1 MGFSILQTISQ
12 LLVGSSQSKTAAIAI
27 IIAFISIALSI
38 LLNEVDLNL
47 VERFG
52 LIGVIILFALPSI
65 LFGLIDLTCISTKT
79 MEKSFCWYYGW
90 IISIIIIIICILV
103 VFSSIMS
110 MVNYNFIANQTKEI
124 VVDEKEANKIAND
137 LLNDSVEIKENV
149 NNTKQYNNNQQ
160 YNNNNQ
166 QYNNNNNQQYN
177 NNQGNYLL
185 EQFNNKSKK
194 KEKEK
199 EKKELFV
206 EDEEIEGFVNGG
218 EYQSL

>member
-1 MGFSILQTISQ
+1 MVFSIFKTVSQ

-27 IIAFISIALSI
+27 IIAFVAIALSI
-38 LLNEVDLNL
+38 LFNEVDLNL

-90 IISIIIIIICILV
+90 VISIIIVIICILV
-103 VFSSIMS
+103 IFSSIMS
-110 MVNYNFIANQTKEI
+110 MVNYNLVANQTKEI

-137 LLNDSVEIKENV
+137 LLIDSVEIKENI
-149 NNTKQYNNNQQ
+149 NNIEQYDNNNEH
-160 YNNNNQ
+160 
-166 QYNNNNNQQYN
+166 
-177 NNQGNYLL
+177 YLL
-185 EQFNNKSKK
+185 EQFSAKK
-194 KEKEK
+194 KKN
-199 EKKELFV
+199 KKIVNEEIV
-206 EDEEIEGFVNGG
+206 NEEIEGFVNGG

>member
-1 MGFSILQTISQ
+1 
-12 LLVGSSQSKTAAIAI
+12 
-27 IIAFISIALSI
+27 
-38 LLNEVDLNL
+38 
-47 VERFG
+47 
-52 LIGVIILFALPSI
+52 
-65 LFGLIDLTCISTKT
+65 
-79 MEKSFCWYYGW
+79 
-90 IISIIIIIICILV
+90 
-103 VFSSIMS
+103 MS

>member
-1 MGFSILQTISQ
+1 MVFSILKTVSQ

-52 LIGVIILFALPSI
+52 LIGVIILFALPSV

-110 MVNYNFIANQTKEI
+110 MVNYNFIANETKEI
-124 VVDEKEANKIAND
+124 FVDEKEANKIAND

-149 NNTKQYNNNQQ
+149 NNTEQYD
-160 YNNNNQ
+160 
-166 QYNNNNNQQYN
+166 

-185 EQFNNKSKK
+185 EQFS
-194 KEKEK
+194 
-199 EKKELFV
+199 EKKTKKDKVNQVNE
-206 EDEEIEGFVNGG
+206 ENEEIEGFVNGG

>member
-1 MGFSILQTISQ
+1 MVLSILKTVSQ

-52 LIGVIILFALPSI
+52 LIGVIILFALPSV

-110 MVNYNFIANQTKEI
+110 MVNYNFIANETKEI

-149 NNTKQYNNNQQ
+149 NNTEQYD
-160 YNNNNQ
+160 
-166 QYNNNNNQQYN
+166 

-185 EQFNNKSKK
+185 EQFT
-194 KEKEK
+194 
-199 EKKELFV
+199 EKKTKKDKNKVNE
-206 EDEEIEGFVNGG
+206 ENEENGEIEGFVNGG